1 MENKIPLSQEELQNL
16 RWLQD
21 KNLELNAKLGALEFQ
36 IQNLNLDKQEVIKE
50 LEGYRIKQTQI
61 GQNLQEKYGDG
72 FINNETGE
80 FIKS

>member
-21 KNLELNAKLGALEFQ
+21 KNLDLNARLGALEFQ
-36 IQNLNLDKQEVIKE
+36 IQNLTLDKQEVIKE
-50 LEGYRIKQTQI
+50 LEGYRIKQIQI
-61 GQNLQEKYGDG
+61 GQSLQEKYGDG
-72 FINNETGE
+72 FINIETGE

>member
-21 KNLELNAKLGALEFQ
+21 KNLDLNARLGALEFQ
-36 IQNLNLDKQEVIKE
+36 MQNIILDKQEVIKE
-50 LEGYRIKQTQI
+50 LEGYRIKQIQI

-72 FINNETGE
+72 FINIETGE

>member
-61 GQNLQEKYGDG
+61 GQNLKEKYGDG
-72 FINNETGE
+72 FINIETGE